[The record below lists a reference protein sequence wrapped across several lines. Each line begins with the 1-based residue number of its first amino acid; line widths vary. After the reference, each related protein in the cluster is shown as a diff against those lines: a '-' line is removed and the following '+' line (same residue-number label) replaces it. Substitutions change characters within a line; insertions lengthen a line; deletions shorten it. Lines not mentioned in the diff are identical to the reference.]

1 MFSVLLSRIIPHIE
15 RHRTLV
21 RIAVLLGAVS
31 IIVYVAG
38 NTISF
43 IVQLFDASALESVK
57 FCKVIASL
65 LNRPTLELEFL
76 PQEFEE
82 LQPDDNG
89 YYAYAPANLHPLLFR
104 RSDSVAGAWEWSDD
118 GGQLWFACD
127 NFRESVNGVPE
138 PPALLFLLRLH
149 VEHLLRRRLSA
160 GGALGRRLPPPLD
173 TATLRPGRPVE
184 AAPDALCCPI
194 SHNLMRV
201 PVVGPSGTTFDFD
214 YIRKW
219 VLQHNTDPVN
229 GAPLS
234 EADLYPNLAVRDL
247 VERWL
252 QQGGSGASGGAGGSG
267 SSSSGIGGSGGGR
280 GEAGLPPHLV
290 DLS

>member
-1 MFSVLLSRIIPHIE
+1 MQRVHALNPSHHGPRPNAPVP
-15 RHRTLV
+15 
-21 RIAVLLGAVS
+21 G
-31 IIVYVAG
+31 
-38 NTISF
+38 
-43 IVQLFDASALESVK
+43 QLFDASALESVK

-82 LQPDDNG
+82 LEPDDNG
-89 YYAYAPANLHPLLFR
+89 HYAYAPANLHPLLFR
-104 RSDSVAGAWEWSDD
+104 RSDAVAGAWEWSDD

-149 VEHLLRRRLSA
+149 LEHLLRCRLSA
-160 GGALGRRLPPPLD
+160 AGALGRRMPPPLD
-173 TATLRPGRPVE
+173 TTTPRPGRPLE

-194 SHNLMRV
+194 SHSLMRV

-252 QQGGSGASGGAGGSG
+252 QQGGGGGGGGGDGAGGSG
-267 SSSSGIGGSGGGR
+267 SSGSGIGSGGSGSRETG
-280 GEAGLPPHLV
+280 GLPPHLV

>member
-1 MFSVLLSRIIPHIE
+1 MFSLLLSRLYPHLQ

-21 RIAVLLGAVS
+21 RVGVLLGAISV
-31 IIVYVAG
+31 IIYVAG
-38 NTISF
+38 NTVSF

-82 LQPDDNG
+82 LQPDENG
-89 YYAYAPANLHPLLFR
+89 FYAYAPANLHPLLFR
-104 RSDSVAGAWEWSDD
+104 RSDSVPGAWEWSDD
-118 GGQLWFACD
+118 GRTWFGCD
-127 NFRESVNGVPE
+127 NVRETVNGVPE
-138 PPALLFLLRLH
+138 PPTLLFLLRLH

-160 GGALGRRLPPPLD
+160 AGAMGRRLPPPLD
-173 TATLRPGRPVE
+173 TTTPRPGRPLE

-214 YIRKW
+214 YIRRW

-252 QQGGSGASGGAGGSG
+252 EQGGGGGGTEGGTGGGTGGSSGSITSGVGGSG
-267 SSSSGIGGSGGGR
+267 
-280 GEAGLPPHLV
+280 GLPPHLV